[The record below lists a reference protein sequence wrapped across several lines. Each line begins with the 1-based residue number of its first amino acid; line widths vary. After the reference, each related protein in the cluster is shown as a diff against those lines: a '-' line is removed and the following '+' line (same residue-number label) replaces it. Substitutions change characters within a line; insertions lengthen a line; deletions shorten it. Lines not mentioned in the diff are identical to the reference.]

1 VLNICERITNRMK
14 SIYLMIG
21 LVSILPIQS
30 NAGEMVPTEMYC
42 TTTKELAKDLKEKY
56 KEIPLLVG
64 KTMDEAK
71 TVMSFWVNQ
80 ETKSWSIIATKGEYS
95 CLVGAGENFS
105 VLKRG
110 TPI

>member
-1 VLNICERITNRMK
+1 MK

-21 LVSILPIQS
+21 LVSLLPIQS

-42 TTTKELAKDLKEKY
+42 STTKELAKDLKDKY
-56 KEIPLLVG
+56 KEVPLLVG
-64 KTMDEAK
+64 KTIDEAK
-71 TVMSFWVNQ
+71 SVMSFWVNP
-80 ETKSWSIIATKGEYS
+80 ETKSWSIIATKGDYS

-105 VLKRG
+105 MLKRG